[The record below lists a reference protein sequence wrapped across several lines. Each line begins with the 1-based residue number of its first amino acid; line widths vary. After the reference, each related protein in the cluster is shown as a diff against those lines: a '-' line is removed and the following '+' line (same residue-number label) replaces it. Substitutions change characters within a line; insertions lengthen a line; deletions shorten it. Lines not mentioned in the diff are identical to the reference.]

1 MNQDVERRF
10 LLKVAALPEPL
21 DEKELDQGSA
31 LIPNAIWPKLRRAF
45 TPKGLAFFELY
56 ILLRRINLG
65 EEPPKDL
72 RRQYLLAVNRL
83 QQVTSPV
90 DRKKL
95 SPPILERLDESRN
108 ELGTLFQ
115 RIINGM
121 VNPTIWRHIND
132 KYVPL
137 IQSVT
142 RDKGVYLALR
152 QVGAER
158 WPVFRRMSGKQE
170 KLEQLQDNDPESYA
184 LMEKYKETI
193 GQIEKK
199 IERKV
204 SRAGL
209 EVRQGFLMG
218 RPVIY
223 GHNPVTD
230 ESQVY
235 DLDGDV
241 LSREEY
247 IDKRKAQAQAN
258 KELSVVGSRVTVN
271 PDRIRTVSDE
281 HLQQLKG
288 PTGWVAL
295 TDDKAKQGRLTRIFS
310 TQQLPLFIASDED
323 PRVESYQVITT
334 GRFKGALLDDMVNV
348 NGRLIE
354 GTAYRYAP
362 ISGRSSKMPQR
373 IDPGEREVYAT
384 TAEVVTSRRVQG
396 KVVKR
401 KENKLFLTIPK
412 TNAYKEIRQALKK
425 LACNAPGGGH
435 RGCIPS
441 ITYQAV
447 EGSRAATFY
456 FDPKDFAAVLET
468 VEGMSLSTSALDT
481 VESYY
486 EDLSRADQA
495 TAEEN
500 LGRYSASAL
509 GGFKTSKK
517 DPVTGEMRA
526 VDFNTKQKQAVAWL
540 SANGGSGVCALDT
553 GVGKTLVGVGMMQ
566 KALRDGL
573 TDEGASYKT
582 PTGKVIQ
589 TNGRFLYV
597 CPPKLKGNLPKEI
610 RSFMSDP
617 KQLLERVDVISY
629 PQFSGASKS
638 RKVPRRLRNVPF
650 WKGRDWDTSLYVS
663 IFFDEA
669 HQLGITSREAS
680 KEALKLWHPRKV
692 CLTASPME
700 DNPMEAYALAA
711 VSNNTPLFG
720 NGLEARQNKKE
731 GRRFRERFCEIVGG
745 HIVGVV
751 QDPTTKRDLQTWVK
765 RNIYYAN
772 KTEVPESNLPT
783 LTPQTSAVEMD
794 PVVEELYRD
803 ITGTFAAAIG
813 GLVSRYK
820 YKGKNKDA
828 PRATDPAID
837 DFFKRRMAV
846 IIKTLNSLANYPN
859 VALFDIATMLKTG
872 NLPYPDSKGQPV
884 PVPDVLQPLLKK
896 WSERHTAEGLQIV
909 AGSVGNPKL
918 ETAEEFLR
926 SKLSETQGA
935 SRSLVFSDD
944 KRLCEMAVR
953 HMAKTI
959 PGRHAL
965 AMPNNIIIYE
975 GTRQLDSVGFE
986 ITPEVLAKTVG
997 NNPDEAAR
1005 IMAETGGWSII
1016 PLPFKEKAYQPF
1028 PMLPAKGP
1036 NTNYRADNWP
1046 QFVFNEV
1053 INPDRRVKTCTLYGP
1068 AYQYGQNLQAF
1079 DTVVHLDRDTWDAE
1093 SMKQRTARAWR
1104 TGQKNPVDEV
1114 TVDATYRDD
1123 DDGVPR
1129 SEFDKTL
1136 DEIRRLIQQVDTG
1149 IFEEIIHESQQLA
1162 LGEEWSGMKQRGAS
1176 NFHLDKKLL
1185 ELAASP
1191 YVGRSQP
1198 TGA

>member
-10 LLKVAALPEPL
+10 LLKVAALPDEP
-21 DEKELDQGSA
+21 DEKELEQGSA
-31 LIPNAIWPKLRRAF
+31 MLPKAVWPKLRRAF
-45 TPKGLAFFELY
+45 TPKGLPFFELY
-56 ILLRRINLG
+56 IQLRRTNR
-65 EEPPKDL
+65 EPPPQDL
-72 RRQYLLAVNRL
+72 RRQFILALNRL

-90 DRKKL
+90 DHKKF
-95 SPPILERLDESRN
+95 SPPILEIMDESKSG
-108 ELGTLFQ
+108 LGNLLQ
-115 RIINGM
+115 RIVNGTANTT
-121 VNPTIWRHIND
+121 VWRQIND
-132 KYVPL
+132 RYVPL
-137 IQSVT
+137 IQAVT
-142 RDKGVYLALR
+142 RDKGIYLAVR
-152 QVGAER
+152 QTGAER
-158 WPVFRRMSGKQE
+158 WPVFRRMSAKQE
-170 KLEQLQDNDPESYA
+170 KVEKLRDNDPESYA

-193 GQIEKK
+193 GQIETK
-199 IERKV
+199 IERKIG
-204 SRAGL
+204 RAGL
-209 EVRQGFLMG
+209 EVKRGFLMG

-223 GHNPVTD
+223 GFNPETQ
-230 ESQVY
+230 EGQVY

-247 IDKRKAQAQAN
+247 IEKRKAQAQAN
-258 KELSVVGSRVTVN
+258 KELSVVGSRATIN

-281 HLQQLKG
+281 HLQKLEG
-288 PTGWVAL
+288 PTEWVAL

-310 TQQLPLFIASDED
+310 TKKLPVYVGGDED
-323 PRVESYQVITT
+323 PRVESYSVITS

-362 ISGRSSKMPQR
+362 ASGRSSKVPQR
-373 IDPGEREVYAT
+373 IDPGEREVYTT
-384 TAEVVTSRRVQG
+384 TAEVVTTRRIQG

-401 KENKLFLTIPK
+401 KEKKLFLTIPK
-412 TNAYKEIRQALKK
+412 SNAYKELRQALKK

-468 VEGMSLSTSALDT
+468 VEGMSLSKSALET

-486 EDLSRADQA
+486 EDLQRADQA

-509 GGFKTSKK
+509 GGFKTTKK
-517 DPVTGEMRA
+517 DPVTGDMRA
-526 VDFNTKQKQAVAWL
+526 VDFNTKQKQAIAWL
-540 SANGGSGVCALDT
+540 AANGGSGVCALDT
-553 GVGKTLVGVGMMQ
+553 GVGKTLVGIGMMQ

-573 TDEGASYKT
+573 TDAGASYQT
-582 PTGKVIQ
+582 PTGKTVK

-610 RSFMSDP
+610 RAFMSDP
-617 KQLLERVDVISY
+617 KQLLDRVDVISY
-629 PQFSGASKS
+629 TQFSGSSKS

-650 WKGRDWDTSLYVS
+650 WKGRDWDPSLYVS

-669 HQLGITSREAS
+669 HQLGITSREPS

-720 NGLEARQNKKE
+720 NSLEAQQNKKE
-731 GRRFRERFCEIVGG
+731 KKRFKERFCEVVGG

-765 RNIYYAN
+765 RNIFYAN

-783 LTPQTSAVEMD
+783 LKPQTSAVEMD
-794 PVVEELYRD
+794 PVVEDIYRD
-803 ITGTFAAAIG
+803 ITGEFAAAIG

-828 PRATDPAID
+828 PKATDPAID
-837 DFFKRRMAV
+837 EFFKRRMAV
-846 IIKTLNSLANYPN
+846 IIKTLNSLANYPE

-872 NLPYPDSKGQPV
+872 NLPYPDSKGRPV
-884 PVPDVLQPLLKK
+884 PVPDVLQPMLKK
-896 WSERHTAEGLQIV
+896 WSQRHTPEELQVV
-909 AGSVGNPKL
+909 AGTVGNPKL
-918 ETAEEFLR
+918 EAAEEFLR
-926 SKLSETQGA
+926 SKLAQTQGA
-935 SRSLVFSDD
+935 SRSLVFTDD

-965 AMPNNIIIYE
+965 AMSGNIFIYE
-975 GTRQLDSVGFE
+975 GTRQLDTVGFE
-986 ITPEVLAKTVG
+986 ITPEVLAETLG
-997 NNPDEAAR
+997 NNPEEAAR
-1005 IMAETGGWSII
+1005 IMSQTGGWSII
-1016 PLPFKEKAYQPF
+1016 PLPFKEKAYQPY

-1036 NTNYRADNWP
+1036 NTHYRADNWP

-1136 DEIRRLIQQVDTG
+1136 DEIRKLIQEVDIS
-1149 IFEEIIHESQQLA
+1149 IFEEIIHESQQIA
-1162 LGEEWSGMKQRGAS
+1162 SGEEWSGMGHRGAS

-1191 YVGRSQP
+1191 YVSRSQP